1 MQTPSLESPF
11 VAKGM
16 SVSVQAVLFTK
27 LFKEHTLDEIAEH
40 GSDLGFDGIDLL
52 IRNGFQV
59 TPGEPAGIAGAVT
72 RLRDAGLSVP
82 MATTDLTDPGW
93 PGAERLL
100 AACADSGIQTVRL
113 GYWKYDPT
121 VGYAAQFDAARR
133 DFAGLANLARST
145 GVQLAIQLHGDTL
158 HGSGA
163 QTRALLADHDPR
175 VISAYPDP
183 GNQTV
188 QDGREDWRFTF
199 DVLKPWLSCVGVK
212 NGGWFP
218 GEIDANGQ
226 RRWWSDWLGLAD
238 GMVPWDDILAYL
250 TEDGFDGLLTLHSH
264 YETPFEQ
271 VIDQTRADLRFVRRS
286 IAARTPAPVTA

>member
-1 MQTPSLESPF
+1 MQT
-11 VAKGM
+11 
-16 SVSVQAVLFTK
+16 VLFTK
-27 LFKEHTLDEIAEH
+27 LFKGHPLDEIADI

-59 TPGEPAGIAGAVT
+59 TPGEPDGIAGAVA
-72 RLRDAGLSVP
+72 RLQAAGLTVP

-93 PGAERLL
+93 AGAEQLL
-100 AACADSGIQTVRL
+100 AACAQSGIGVIRL

-133 DFAGLANLARST
+133 DLDGLERLAQSA
-145 GVQLAIQLHGDTL
+145 GVQLALQLHGDTL

-163 QTRALLADHDPR
+163 QAFALLQDHDPR
-175 VISAYPDP
+175 FIGAYPDP
-183 GNQTV
+183 GNQVV

-218 GEIDANGQ
+218 AQIDAHGQ
-226 RRWWSDWLGLAD
+226 RRWWADWLGLAD
-238 GMVPWDDILAYL
+238 GMVPWDDILL
-250 TEDGFDGLLTLHSH
+250 SLVQDEFEGLLSLHSH
-264 YETPFEQ
+264 YEIPFDQ
-271 VIDQTRADLRFVRRS
+271 VIEQTRADLRYVQRLIGVSVRE
-286 IAARTPAPVTA
+286 PVTA